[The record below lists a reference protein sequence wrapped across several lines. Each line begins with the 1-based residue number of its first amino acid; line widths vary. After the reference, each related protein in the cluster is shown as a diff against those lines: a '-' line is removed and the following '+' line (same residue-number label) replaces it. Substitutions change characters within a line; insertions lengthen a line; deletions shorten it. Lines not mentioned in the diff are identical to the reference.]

1 VGTQFANFLT
11 WKYRLDVQP
20 LAQPGSIQFDH
31 VLGGVTFVTNAN
43 NINDPRYV
51 DPGTNVPNSIQGTAA
66 FIVSSGEEWKA
77 GVNSLVQKHQAM
89 ISRDLT
95 QDSRRADKRR
105 LAIEDLDPTDPVN
118 ASNRQRVVTEA
129 D

>member
-1 VGTQFANFLT
+1 MLALRRM
-11 WKYRLDVQP
+11 YRRFSVC
-20 LAQPGSIQFDH
+20 FDH
-31 VLGGVTFVTNAN
+31 IFHPFSPGDEPVHSWQLQGVRP
-43 NINDPRYV
+43 DDRKR
-51 DPGTNVPNSIQGTAA
+51 GVPNSIQGTAA

-118 ASNRQRVVTEA
+118 ASNRQRVVTEV